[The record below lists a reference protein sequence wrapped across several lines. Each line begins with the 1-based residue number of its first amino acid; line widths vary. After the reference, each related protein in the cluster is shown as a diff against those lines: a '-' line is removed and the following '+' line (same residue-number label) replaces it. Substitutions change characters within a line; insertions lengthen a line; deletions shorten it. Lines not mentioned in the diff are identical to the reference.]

1 VSAPFS
7 PLTHYILEKDC
18 AFTMSERPGSVLEIR
33 QEGYVILWDEWID
46 PETGE
51 VRESDCSMM
60 SHDDVRKGDQ
70 FGTLRVVRRPKV
82 SVSFVGGVLRQD
94 RSQDE
99 VRRMILRKAF
109 AVSVEDMIARGD
121 LRDRRADFERN
132 AEAIAHDAK
141 RLDQRWA
148 RDRSGLPQTR
158 GMAKTKV
165 VMGELGYTESGRQI
179 FDWYRRWRSAGENG
193 LFDSY
198 RCCGSGS
205 RYTEEERNICE
216 KIIGR
221 RLDEERCSISS
232 IVTSVQAFMRLLNKR
247 RARQI
252 SPQGPLAIPGYR
264 YVWSLI
270 NEMAPVE
277 HAIRT
282 RGLKVAYKNMHGVGV
297 GVTTSRAL
305 ERVETDEYTVD
316 LMVLFRDSGILENL
330 LPWQK
335 LQWGLDGGPKRV
347 TISAAID
354 VHTRCIVAMKIV
366 PEGARHTLRDTVE
379 MIYTNKKPLSDAAG
393 CELSWEQFGKPEE
406 ICMDRGPKYTAD
418 DAYSLLSSLGVTNMG
433 APAGLPWLRP
443 FIERI
448 FQTLHKTLLHRLS
461 GRTFSDVVAK
471 GDNDAE
477 ARATVT
483 LDEFLPLLVRWI
495 VDMYHTTPHPGL
507 NQTTPQTAWR
517 RAIGD
522 CKLKAL
528 SSREMRLVFGT
539 RLTRKAGPH
548 GLLAMHVNYLTKAFE
563 KVALKKRLGFVEF
576 AYWRGDVG
584 AIEVKLGGDT
594 WMTVTAADERW
605 IGKDHIDLE
614 EWLAQR
620 DPIDPVEQA
629 AHDQAVVDIDAISHR
644 KKKLRNMIASSP
656 TPEEFEKLE
665 ELFTRHTDTADRR
678 NAAPAKMSLFGDEVV
693 PSHAAAP
700 VSARPETNPET
711 NRDESSD
718 VISVDDLM
726 E

>member
-1 VSAPFS
+1 MSAPFS

-82 SVSFVGGVLRQD
+82 SVSLVGGVLRQD

-316 LMVLFRDSGILENL
+316 LMVLFR
-330 LPWQK
+330 
-335 LQWGLDGGPKRV
+335 
-347 TISAAID
+347 
-354 VHTRCIVAMKIV
+354 
-366 PEGARHTLRDTVE
+366 
-379 MIYTNKKPLSDAAG
+379 
-393 CELSWEQFGKPEE
+393 
-406 ICMDRGPKYTAD
+406 
-418 DAYSLLSSLGVTNMG
+418 
-433 APAGLPWLRP
+433 
-443 FIERI
+443 
-448 FQTLHKTLLHRLS
+448 
-461 GRTFSDVVAK
+461 
-471 GDNDAE
+471 
-477 ARATVT
+477 
-483 LDEFLPLLVRWI
+483 
-495 VDMYHTTPHPGL
+495 
-507 NQTTPQTAWR
+507 
-517 RAIGD
+517 
-522 CKLKAL
+522 
-528 SSREMRLVFGT
+528 
-539 RLTRKAGPH
+539 
-548 GLLAMHVNYLTKAFE
+548 
-563 KVALKKRLGFVEF
+563 GFV
-576 AYWRGDVG
+576 
-584 AIEVKLGGDT
+584 
-594 WMTVTAADERW
+594 
-605 IGKDHIDLE
+605 
-614 EWLAQR
+614 AQ
-620 DPIDPVEQA
+620 
-629 AHDQAVVDIDAISHR
+629 IS
-644 KKKLRNMIASSP
+644 
-656 TPEEFEKLE
+656 
-665 ELFTRHTDTADRR
+665 
-678 NAAPAKMSLFGDEVV
+678 
-693 PSHAAAP
+693 
-700 VSARPETNPET
+700 
-711 NRDESSD
+711 
-718 VISVDDLM
+718 
-726 E
+726 